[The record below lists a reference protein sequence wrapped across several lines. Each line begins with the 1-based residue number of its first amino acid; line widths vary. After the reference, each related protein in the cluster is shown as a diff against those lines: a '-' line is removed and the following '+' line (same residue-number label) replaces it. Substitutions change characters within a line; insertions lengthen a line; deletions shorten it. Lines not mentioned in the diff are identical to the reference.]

1 MAENKRVKDSELAQN
16 YIEFIVKN
24 KINYYDEN
32 AYDFGANYEFNGLD
46 VQNLKNPVFEKL
58 NNNSTKTFKK

>member
-1 MAENKRVKDSELAQN
+1 MKKNKRVKDSELAQN
-16 YIEFIVKN
+16 YINYIVEN

-32 AYDFGANYEFNGLD
+32 AYYFGASYEFNGLD

-58 NNNSTKTFKK
+58 KGSNK

>member
-1 MAENKRVKDSELAQN
+1 MVAQIAGKLN
-16 YIEFIVKN
+16 V

-32 AYDFGANYEFNGLD
+32 AYDFGAHYEFNGLD

-58 NNNSTKTFKK
+58 NNDSKK